1 MGAHRVPV
9 IEGIVRKIEDRV
21 AEWRLQ
27 DAALKEEAEESRDD
41 LWAEAAERE
50 RLLAAAMHQGEIH
63 GGPPEGDSAE
73 GDSAKGD
80 SATHQVVYVV
90 ASDAFADALQDFSP
104 GRDRLASVVPARES
118 GGGMGLRGSW
128 LVLEKG

>member
-27 DAALKEEAEESRDD
+27 DAALKEEAEANRDE

-50 RLLAAAMHQGEIH
+50 RLLAAAMHQEEIH
-63 GGPPEGDSAE
+63 GVPPE

-80 SATHQVVYVV
+80 SATHQVVFVV

-104 GRDRLASVVPARES
+104 GRDRLLSVVPAREG

>member
-9 IEGIVRKIEDRV
+9 IEGIVQRIEDRV
-21 AEWRLQ
+21 AEWRRH
-27 DAALKEEAEESRDD
+27 DAALKAEADANRDE

-50 RLLAAAMHQGEIH
+50 RLLAATMDREGAKPT
-63 GGPPEGDSAE
+63 PPNGDAV
-73 GDSAKGD
+73 G
-80 SATHQVVYVV
+80 HQVVFVV

-104 GRDRLASVVPARES
+104 QRDRLVSVVPAREG

>member
-1 MGAHRVPV
+1 MGEHRIPV
-9 IEGIVRKIEDRV
+9 LEGIVGKVEDRV
-21 AEWRLQ
+21 AEWRRR
-27 DAALKEEAEESRDD
+27 DEALKQEAEASRDE

-50 RLLAAAMHQGEIH
+50 RLLAATMQTMNQEET
-63 GGPPEGDSAE
+63 PPTSPEGD
-73 GDSAKGD
+73 GV
-80 SATHQVVYVV
+80 THQVVFVV

-104 GRDRLASVVPARES
+104 QRDRLVSVVPAREG